1 MENKTLLIVGG
12 GVRQLPLIRTA
23 KECGIRVIVCDADDK
38 CPGAAEADVFQI
50 ASTRDYDAVL
60 NVAKVEGVD
69 GIISNSEPSMTVVS
83 KVSETLNLVGN
94 TYASVRSIIEKD
106 LFRKL
111 QREVGL
117 FAPQMVTVSSLDEI
131 SSWENIHFPIIIKP
145 AESSGSRGVVVVE
158 SYDLDRLR
166 EVLTASIPLSRN
178 GKVVIEEYVPMPSM
192 TIYDGDVFVYGDEIL
207 WNGLFFSTRNPQSPL
222 VPTTQTYPLLVEEDQ
237 LVVIKDAVKRIFNGA
252 GIVYGEFN
260 LEMYFTK
267 EGEPFIIEINAR
279 QGGNGIPLQ
288 IKKHSG
294 IDFTKLLV
302 TTAVGIED
310 YWHYIHTVPPT
321 CNYIC
326 RHPVF
331 SNVSGKYLGLH
342 IADEIESYVTS
353 IEEVVEKG
361 GVVNKCSDASDV
373 IAFVDLELGSEDT
386 QRKYFDKLNDLIQ
399 PVVE

>member
-1 MENKTLLIVGG
+1 MDRNTLLVVGG

-38 CPGAAEADVFQI
+38 CPGATEADVFRL

-60 NVAKVEGVD
+60 KVAKEGGVD

-94 TYASVRSIIEKD
+94 SHDSVRTVTEKD

-111 QREVGL
+111 QRKVGL
-117 FAPQMVTVSSLDEI
+117 FAPRVVVVSSLDEI
-131 SSWENIHFPIIIKP
+131 SSWENIHFPVIIKP
-145 AESSGSRGVVVVE
+145 AESSGSRGVTVVE

-166 EVLTASIPLSRN
+166 EVFSASVPLSRN
-178 GKVVIEEYVPMPSM
+178 GKVVIEEYVPMPSL
-192 TIYDGDVFVYGDEIL
+192 TIYDGDVFVYGNEIL
-207 WNGLFFSTRNPQSPL
+207 WNGLFFSTRNPLSPL
-222 VPTTQTYPLLVEEDQ
+222 VPTTQTYPLSVDTEQ
-237 LVVIKDAVKRIFNGA
+237 LQTIKEAVRRIFKRA
-252 GIVYGEFN
+252 GIVFGEFN
-260 LEMYFTK
+260 IEMFFTK
-267 EGEPFIIEINAR
+267 EGKLFIIEVNVR

-310 YWHYIHTVPPT
+310 YWQYIHTVPPT

-326 RHPVF
+326 RHPVY
-331 SNVSGKYLGLH
+331 SNADGQYLGLH
-342 IADEIESYVTS
+342 IADELEKYVTG
-353 IEEVVEKG
+353 IEEVITRGDRVK
-361 GVVNKCSDASDV
+361 KCSNAADV
-373 IAFVDLELGSEDT
+373 VAFVDLEFDSAEIQG
-386 QRKYFDKLNDLIQ
+386 RYFDKLNEMIQ
-399 PVVE
+399 PVVR

>member
-1 MENKTLLIVGG
+1 MDKTLLIVGG

-23 KECGIRVIVCDADDK
+23 KECGIRVVVCDANDR
-38 CPGAAEADVFQI
+38 CPGAAEADFFHL
-50 ASTRDYDAVL
+50 ASTRDYDAIL
-60 NVAKVEGVD
+60 KVAKERGVN
-69 GIISNSEPSMTVVS
+69 GVISNSEPSMTVVS

-94 TYASVRSIIEKD
+94 TYDSVRSIIEKD

-117 FAPQMVTVSSLDEI
+117 FAPQFIVVSSLDEI
-131 SSWENIHFPIIIKP
+131 SDWGNIHFPIIIKP
-145 AESSGSRGVVVVE
+145 AESSGSRGVTLVE
-158 SYDLDRLR
+158 SFDLDRIN
-166 EVLTASIPLSRN
+166 EVYAASIPLSRN
-178 GKVVIEEYVPMPSM
+178 GKVVIEEYVPMSSL
-192 TIYDGDVFVYGDEIL
+192 TIYDGDVFLYGGEIL
-207 WNGLFFSTRNPQSPL
+207 WDGLFFSTRNPLTPL
-222 VPTTQTYPLLVEEDQ
+222 VPTTQTYPLLVDAEQ
-237 LVVIKDAVKRIFNGA
+237 LKVIKDAVKRIFMGA

-267 EGEPFIIEINAR
+267 EGELFIIEINVR

-331 SNVSGKYLGLH
+331 SNVGGKYLGLC
-342 IADEIESYVTS
+342 IADELEGYVTG
-353 IEEVVEKG
+353 IDEVVEKSSE
-361 GVVNKCSDASDV
+361 VNKCSQAADV
-373 IAFVDLELGSEDT
+373 VAFVDLEFGSEEI
-386 QRKYFDKLNDLIQ
+386 QRRFCDKLNDLIQ
-399 PVVE
+399 PVVV